1 MTQFS
6 RGAIDRLGKRLRNS
20 DSRSDDD
27 VSMYVAW
34 SVGYTAAM
42 HEVQVAVAER
52 AAAAG
57 IHGAVSARIK
67 QIDSMVA
74 KLRRMPTK
82 LSGLEDVAGCRI
94 VVPSSRHAD
103 QLVALCETLQISRIR
118 NYEAEPRNG
127 YRAHHL
133 TIKASDG
140 RPVELQIR
148 TEIGDLWAN
157 LTERCAALID
167 PDIKYGGGPS
177 PFRELLDELSVLGH
191 ILDTAWAG
199 LEAVRHR
206 LRSGTLREDEASIEF
221 AQPGEIDK
229 VLRDAEDVLL
239 RATDGFR
246 RICHDLS
253 SRIEDAQ

>member
-1 MTQFS
+1 M
-6 RGAIDRLGKRLRNS
+6 GKRLRYS

-34 SVGYTAAM
+34 SVGYTTAM
-42 HEVQVAVAER
+42 HEVQVAVVER

-94 VVPSSRHAD
+94 VVPSTRHAD
-103 QLVALCETLQISRIR
+103 QLVALCETLRISRIR
-118 NYEAEPRNG
+118 NYEVEPHNG

-157 LTERCAALID
+157 LTERCAALVD
-167 PDIKYGGGPS
+167 PDLKYGGGPS
-177 PFRELLDELSVLGH
+177 PLREFLDSLSVLGH
-191 ILDTAWAG
+191 RLDTSSAW
-199 LEAVRHR
+199 LEAVRR
-206 LRSGTLREDEASIEF
+206 DLQSATLHEEEESIDS
-221 AQPGEIDK
+221 AQPGGIDED
-229 VLRDAEDVLL
+229 LRDAEDALL

-246 RICHDLS
+246 RICRDLP
-253 SRIEDAQ
+253 SRIEAAQ

>member
-6 RGAIDRLGKRLRNS
+6 RGAIDRLGKRLRDS

-42 HEVQVAVAER
+42 HEVQAAVTER

-57 IHGAVSARIK
+57 IQGSVSARIK

-94 VVPSSRHAD
+94 VVPSTRHAG
-103 QLVALCETLQISRIR
+103 QLVELCETLQISRVR
-118 NYEAEPRNG
+118 NYQAEPHNG

-133 TIKASDG
+133 TIRASDS
-140 RPVELQIR
+140 RPIELQVR

-157 LTERCAALID
+157 LTERCAVLID
-167 PDIKYGGGPS
+167 PDLKYGGGPP
-177 PFRELLDELSVLGH
+177 PFREFLDALSHIGFVLDAAHAESQVASDDRQSKASERLLQSGAPMLAD
-191 ILDTAWAG
+191 A
-199 LEAVRHR
+199 LE
-206 LRSGTLREDEASIEF
+206 E
-221 AQPGEIDK
+221 
-229 VLRDAEDVLL
+229 
-239 RATDGFR
+239 FR
-246 RICHDLS
+246 RICQDLP
-253 SRIEDAQ
+253 SRIENAR

>member
-6 RGAIDRLGKRLRNS
+6 RGAIDRLGKRLRYS

-34 SVGYTAAM
+34 SVGYTTAM
-42 HEVQVAVAER
+42 HEVQVAVVER

-94 VVPSSRHAD
+94 VVPSTRHAD
-103 QLVALCETLQISRIR
+103 QLVALCETLRISRIR
-118 NYEAEPRNG
+118 NYEVEPHNG

-157 LTERCAALID
+157 LTERCAALVRSGPEIRRRAVAASRVSRQSVSSW
-167 PDIKYGGGPS
+167 PPFGHLFGVARSRASRSPIGYPPRGGG
-177 PFRELLDELSVLGH
+177 EH
-191 ILDTAWAG
+191 
-199 LEAVRHR
+199 
-206 LRSGTLREDEASIEF
+206 
-221 AQPGEIDK
+221 
-229 VLRDAEDVLL
+229 
-239 RATDGFR
+239 
-246 RICHDLS
+246 
-253 SRIEDAQ
+253 